1 DEGNA
6 AERDHRVCAIGA
18 RNAAILF
25 YNIGVKAWNENRG
38 KDATKAYQKAVEID
52 ANYAQAHREL
62 ARALMAQTDFKGALA
77 HFQEY
82 LKLEPKA
89 ADAKE
94 IQDNIA
100 FLK

>member
-1 DEGNA
+1 MYQKVA
-6 AERDHRVCAIGA
+6 AIDP

-52 ANYAQAHREL
+52 PNYAQAHREL
-62 ARALMAQTDFKGALA
+62 ARALMATQDFKGALA

-89 ADAKE
+89 PDAKE

-100 FLK
+100 LLKK